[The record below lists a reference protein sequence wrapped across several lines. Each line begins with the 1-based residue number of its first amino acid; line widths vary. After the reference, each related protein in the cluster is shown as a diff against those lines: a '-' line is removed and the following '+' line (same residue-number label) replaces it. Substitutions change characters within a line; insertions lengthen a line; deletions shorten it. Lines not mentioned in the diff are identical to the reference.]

1 MGLGK
6 SKMLAGMMKNIVSI
20 QDPTEAIDLTGTRT
34 YAYTTTEEKVW
45 ARVRNV
51 SQNASMEGDIQKA
64 GVETYEVRI
73 RWRDNVTYETR
84 LKYGDLTLQV
94 RGIENVL
101 ERAHPSGE
109 LILSCEVSDL

>member
-1 MGLGK
+1 MRNL
-6 SKMLAGMMKNIVSI
+6 VSI
-20 QDPTEAIDLTGTRT
+20 QDPTEAIDATGTKT

-51 SQNASMEGDIQKA
+51 SQNASMDGDIQKA
-64 GVETYEVRI
+64 GIESYEVRI
-73 RWRDNVTYETR
+73 RWRDNITYDTR
-84 LKYGDLTLQV
+84 LLFRDLTLQV

-109 LILSCEVSDL
+109 LILSCEVADL